1 MLAVARD
8 ADAVLVTYARLTGD
22 LLRQLRKCKAIGR
35 FGLGVDNIDVAAAR
49 ELGITVTYVP
59 DYCMHEVSDH
69 AMALILALCRKV
81 AQSNALV
88 QARRWEMGPLVP
100 IHRLAGRV
108 LGLVGFGNIP
118 RTLAPKAK
126 AFGLRVVAHDPYV
139 SPQALVTAQ
148 VEGISLDRLLE
159 ISDIVSIHAPLTPAT
174 RGLING
180 EVLQKMKKGALLINT
195 ARGPL
200 IDEAA
205 LVTGGGR
212 GIGLAAGSA
221 LAQAGADV
229 TLAARTRAEI
239 EAAAQAIRARG
250 DKAQALALDVTVED
264 FDLIMGLNA
273 RAAFVVAQAVA
284 RRLIEAKRPGSIIN
298 ISSQM
303 GHVGAARRTVYCASK
318 HAMEGF
324 TKAMA
329 IELAPHNI
337 RVNSLGPT
345 FLETPMTRP
354 FFENKAFRDEVLGK
368 IKLGRLG
375 RLDELTGAI
384 IFLASDAS
392 SLMTG
397 SALVLDGGWTA
408 E

>member
-1 MLAVARD
+1 M
-8 ADAVLVTYARLTGD
+8 
-22 LLRQLRKCKAIGR
+22 
-35 FGLGVDNIDVAAAR
+35 
-49 ELGITVTYVP
+49 
-59 DYCMHEVSDH
+59 S
-69 AMALILALCRKV
+69 
-81 AQSNALV
+81 
-88 QARRWEMGPLVP
+88 
-100 IHRLAGRV
+100 
-108 LGLVGFGNIP
+108 
-118 RTLAPKAK
+118 
-126 AFGLRVVAHDPYV
+126 
-139 SPQALVTAQ
+139 
-148 VEGISLDRLLE
+148 
-159 ISDIVSIHAPLTPAT
+159 LTPAVDLAKT
-174 RGLING
+174 PSFRLDG
-180 EVLQKMKKGALLINT
+180 K
-195 ARGPL
+195 R
-200 IDEAA
+200 A

-212 GIGLAAGSA
+212 GIGLAAASA
-221 LAQAGADV
+221 LAEAGAQV
-229 TLAARTRAEI
+229 TLAARTTSEI
-239 EAAAQAIRARG
+239 EAAVAAIRARG
-250 DKAQALALDVTVED
+250 HEAEALTLDVTDIAAVRAAIESAEPFNVLINNAGTNRPAYLMDVKVED
-264 FDLIMGLNA
+264 FDLIMGLNV
-273 RAAFVVAQAVA
+273 RAAFFTAQAVA
-284 RRLIEAKRPGSIIN
+284 RRLIEAKQSGSIIN

-354 FFENKAFRDEVLGK
+354 FFENKAFRDEVLSK

-375 RLDELTGAI
+375 QLDELTGAI

>member
-1 MLAVARD
+1 MSTTAPID
-8 ADAVLVTYARLTGD
+8 LVSAPSFRLDGK
-22 LLRQLRKCKAIGR
+22 R
-35 FGLGVDNIDVAAAR
+35 
-49 ELGITVTYVP
+49 
-59 DYCMHEVSDH
+59 
-69 AMALILALCRKV
+69 
-81 AQSNALV
+81 
-88 QARRWEMGPLVP
+88 
-100 IHRLAGRV
+100 
-108 LGLVGFGNIP
+108 
-118 RTLAPKAK
+118 
-126 AFGLRVVAHDPYV
+126 
-139 SPQALVTAQ
+139 
-148 VEGISLDRLLE
+148 
-159 ISDIVSIHAPLTPAT
+159 
-174 RGLING
+174 
-180 EVLQKMKKGALLINT
+180 
-195 ARGPL
+195 
-200 IDEAA
+200 A

-212 GIGLAAGSA
+212 GVGLAAAAA
-221 LAQAGADV
+221 LAQAGAHV
-229 TLAARTRAEI
+229 TLVARTRSEI

-250 DKAQALALDVTVED
+250 GMAQPLALDVTDVGAVRAAIAEAEPFNILVNNAGTNRPAPLLDVTVED

-273 RAAFVVAQAVA
+273 RAAYFVAQAVA

-354 FFENKAFRDEVLGK
+354 FFDNKAFRDEVLGK

-375 RLDELTGAI
+375 RLDELIGAI
-384 IFLASDAS
+384 VFLASDAS